1 MVRIKIQVSEI
12 YEDFLIIAFKM
23 SPFGPVR
30 SLISH
35 LESLQISENNPYQLP
50 KSVPAWIC
58 ITVMPVM
65 LNVIEVSHQID

>member
-1 MVRIKIQVSEI
+1 MK
-12 YEDFLIIAFKM
+12 DFLIIPFKM
-23 SPFGPVR
+23 SAFGPVL
-30 SLISH
+30 SSISR
-35 LESLQISENNPYQLP
+35 LESLQISEIRTENPYQLP